1 MTKIARLIALWAVA
15 GCALPVSAYQ
25 MEVVGPDG
33 TPSAAQG
40 RTAITQ
46 PAPVRSATS
55 GHTASRARVY
65 GPTKASETLWSIAS
79 RVRPSN
85 RVSVQQTIGAL
96 YRLNPSA
103 FELDNLHGLKPGSRL
118 RLPTLSQVR
127 AENTAAVNARL
138 EREKPAWERYSREK
152 QARERAQAQSQKTQD
167 KKTAARTS
175 VAPSVSKPLAT
186 THVAGSNSPEN
197 RASTISVANTSSAA
211 SSAKKIAAVAATAGV
226 ATAAVQAATAEP
238 DLITPLPANSPV
250 APAAPAVTPSVTAP
264 TSPASTN
271 AAPVSNVAERYAAL
285 ENVPVPAD
293 TPASVPAAV
302 TSGTSLASSA
312 PLAQQAQP
320 IVPLAVSAGMLANTE
335 QKEAQALPLTAEEA
349 KQLRQQLVDSATEIS
364 RLTENNVSLTNQV
377 SELQIRVKQLQVE
390 LDNEAAFRKEASQ
403 AMAHAE
409 EQAKALEL
417 ERMKNKMLEES
428 SGSLIQQMSR
438 SWPLAIGVGVI
449 PPVLLGALL
458 WLLYRVRQRRQNAL
472 LSQAFEE
479 HQPKDFGGAAA
490 FALGNDTP
498 DLSRPDDM
506 EMPWED
512 TDTSEHPAENSAPAA
527 IELPEPPSL
536 FASLPGLD
544 DDDTPEDDDEA
555 LLNSRR
561 RDAKSEQINED
572 DFDLAHPTGSTS
584 SAPESAELASLVD
597 LDLAHDEM
605 LGGDEIV
612 DVILSTP
619 SLVNGSP
626 LDQDDD
632 IRLLADMDDE
642 DPILSLSDEDLFE
655 SLSPAAKAT
664 PVATAEKSQ
673 SAVAPEPEQTKKPE
687 PETEPAVA
695 APAPTAPD
703 NTAPAQPNG
712 ADKPP
717 VSAQAIAAS
726 ALAASV
732 AASAAAKPVEAQ
744 SVEAKSVEVKSV
756 KTIPSAP
763 VPSAVDDEIANADK
777 ADVAAQSKPQAA
789 AQTPEQA
796 AALAGTPREP
806 ESVAPVVAVMQPEVA
821 AEPNVSETDTVAD
834 RALEIPAAPT
844 ATADDLA
851 VTEIASDEHS
861 TEHSAEYR
869 SEYNTEQS
877 AEPELLPVAAKS
889 SAAEIADL
897 FDLADD
903 SDLQLA
909 SPVAALDEPAP
920 TFAQTRLPEPQ
931 LLAPETLETDLLGT
945 DRLADEDAAGGMD
958 TQPDAQPAT
967 PTLSEPVA
975 DDTVLPTVMP
985 STEAAAEPVEV
996 ADLLDMA
1003 DMASEPDSESE
1014 PFRSETERAL
1024 AAALAGARQRAPQ
1037 APEPQTPEASET
1049 VPASASA
1056 LSAPMVDTTASV
1068 HSASLNPLHDELD
1081 AAAQTARLSDYRA
1094 HDSLLTPEEQ
1104 KQLFAE
1110 QLLDLPEMTEA
1121 DFDLSAPMSAPAD
1134 EWRMPLPP
1142 EPASA
1147 DEDWAA
1153 QDNLMDAAVQVT
1165 PEERDAFTQ
1174 SFVEAEAQETEADD
1188 DLVGKLILARA
1199 YLDIDDPEGAQ
1210 PLLESVLK
1218 QGSAEQQAQARKM
1231 LQEMA

>member
-55 GHTASRARVY
+55 SHTASRARVY

-152 QARERAQAQSQKTQD
+152 QARERAQAQKTQD
-167 KKTAARTS
+167 KKTATRS
-175 VAPSVSKPLAT
+175 NPVAPSVSKPLAT
-186 THVAGSNSPEN
+186 THVAGGNSPEN
-197 RASTISVANTSSAA
+197 RASTISAANTSSAA

-293 TPASVPAAV
+293 TPASASAAV

-655 SLSPAAKAT
+655 SLSPAAKAA

-703 NTAPAQPNG
+703 NTAPAQPDG
-712 ADKPP
+712 ADKSP

-744 SVEAKSVEVKSV
+744 SVKAKSVEAKSV
-756 KTIPSAP
+756 KTIPSVP

-777 ADVAAQSKPQAA
+777 ADVAVQSKPEAA
-789 AQTPEQA
+789 AP
-796 AALAGTPREP
+796 AGAPRESEP
-806 ESVAPVVAVMQPEVA
+806 VAPAVAAMQPEVA
-821 AEPNVSETDTVAD
+821 AEPNLPETDTAAD
-834 RALEIPAAPT
+834 RALEMPAAPT
-844 ATADDLA
+844 TTADDLA

-861 TEHSAEYR
+861 TEHSPEYR
-869 SEYNTEQS
+869 SEYNAEQS
-877 AEPELLPVAAKS
+877 AEPELLPVTAKS
-889 SAAEIADL
+889 SGAEIADL

-903 SDLQLA
+903 NDLQLA
-909 SPVAALDEPAP
+909 SPVVASDEPVP
-920 TFAQTRLPEPQ
+920 PFAQTRLPEPQ
-931 LLAPETLETDLLGT
+931 LLAPEMLETDLLGT
-945 DRLADEDAAGGMD
+945 ELLADESAAGGMD
-958 TQPDAQPAT
+958 TQPDARSAM

-975 DDTVLPTVMP
+975 DDTELPAEM
-985 STEAAAEPVEV
+985 SSAEAAAKPVEV
-996 ADLLDMA
+996 ADLSDMA

-1024 AAALAGARQRAPQ
+1024 AAALAGARQRAQ
-1037 APEPQTPEASET
+1037 QTPEVSEI

-1056 LSAPMVDTTASV
+1056 VSAPMVDTTASA

>member
-55 GHTASRARVY
+55 GHTASRGRVY

-127 AENTAAVNARL
+127 AENTATVNARL

-152 QARERAQAQSQKTQD
+152 QARERAQAQKTQD

-197 RASTISVANTSSAA
+197 RASTISAANTSSAA

-238 DLITPLPANSPV
+238 DLIMPLPANSPV
-250 APAAPAVTPSVTAP
+250 ASAAPAVTPSVTAP

-271 AAPVSNVAERYAAL
+271 TAPVSNVAERYAAL

-293 TPASVPAAV
+293 TPAPVPAAV

-364 RLTENNVSLTNQV
+364 RLTETNVSLTNQV

-544 DDDTPEDDDEA
+544 DDTPEDDDEA

-561 RDAKSEQINED
+561 REAKSEQINED

-655 SLSPAAKAT
+655 SLSPAAKAA

-695 APAPTAPD
+695 APASLAPD
-703 NTAPAQPNG
+703 NTAPAQPHG

-744 SVEAKSVEVKSV
+744 SVEVKSV
-756 KTIPSAP
+756 KTVPSAP
-763 VPSAVDDEIANADK
+763 VPSTVDDVIANADK
-777 ADVAAQSKPQAA
+777 ADVAVQSKPEAA
-789 AQTPEQA
+789 AQAPEQA
-796 AALAGTPREP
+796 AAPAGVSH
-806 ESVAPVVAVMQPEVA
+806 ESELVAPAVAAMQPERA
-821 AEPNVSETDTVAD
+821 AEPNLSETDTVAD
-834 RALEIPAAPT
+834 RALEMPAAPT
-844 ATADDLA
+844 AAADDLS

-861 TEHSAEYR
+861 TEHSPEHR
-869 SEYNTEQS
+869 TEYNAEQS
-877 AEPELLPVAAKS
+877 AEPELLPVAANS

-903 SDLQLA
+903 NDLQLA
-909 SPVAALDEPAP
+909 SPVAASDEPATP
-920 TFAQTRLPEPQ
+920 FAQTRLPEPQ
-931 LLAPETLETDLLGT
+931 LLAPEMLETDLLGSELLT
-945 DRLADEDAAGGMD
+945 DESVAGGMD

-975 DDTVLPTVMP
+975 DDTVLPTEMP

-996 ADLLDMA
+996 ADLPDMA

-1037 APEPQTPEASET
+1037 MPESQTPEVSET

-1056 LSAPMVDTTASV
+1056 LSAPMGDTTASA

-1081 AAAQTARLSDYRA
+1081 NTAAQTARLSDYRA

>member
-1 MTKIARLIALWAVA
+1 M
-15 GCALPVSAYQ
+15 
-25 MEVVGPDG
+25 
-33 TPSAAQG
+33 
-40 RTAITQ
+40 
-46 PAPVRSATS
+46 
-55 GHTASRARVY
+55 Y

-152 QARERAQAQSQKTQD
+152 QARERAQAQAQKTQD
-167 KKTAARTS
+167 KKIAARSTP

-197 RASTISVANTSSAA
+197 RASTISAANTSSAA

-238 DLITPLPANSPV
+238 ELITPLPANSPV

-271 AAPVSNVAERYAAL
+271 TAPVSNVAERYAAL

-544 DDDTPEDDDEA
+544 DDDTPEDDEEA

-572 DFDLAHPTGSTS
+572 DFDLAHPTGSTP

-655 SLSPAAKAT
+655 SLSPAAKAA
-664 PVATAEKSQ
+664 PVATAEKTK

-695 APAPTAPD
+695 APASSAPD

-744 SVEAKSVEVKSV
+744 SVEAKSVEI
-756 KTIPSAP
+756 IPSAP
-763 VPSAVDDEIANADK
+763 VPSTVDDEIANADK
-777 ADVAAQSKPQAA
+777 ADVAVQSKPEAA
-789 AQTPEQA
+789 AQVLEQA
-796 AALAGTPREP
+796 AAPAGAPSEP
-806 ESVAPVVAVMQPEVA
+806 EPVAPVVAAMQPEVA
-821 AEPNVSETDTVAD
+821 AEPNLPETDTAAD
-834 RALEIPAAPT
+834 HALEMPAAPT
-844 ATADDLA
+844 TMADDLA

-861 TEHSAEYR
+861 TEHSPEYR
-869 SEYNTEQS
+869 SEYNAEQS

-889 SAAEIADL
+889 SGAEIADL

-909 SPVAALDEPAP
+909 SPVVASDEPAP

-931 LLAPETLETDLLGT
+931 LLAPEMLETDLLGSEL
-945 DRLADEDAAGGMD
+945 LAYESAAEGMD

-975 DDTVLPTVMP
+975 DDTVLPTEM
-985 STEAAAEPVEV
+985 SSAEAAAKPVEM
-996 ADLLDMA
+996 ADLPDMA

-1037 APEPQTPEASET
+1037 MPESQTPEVSET

-1056 LSAPMVDTTASV
+1056 VSAPMVDTTASA

-1081 AAAQTARLSDYRA
+1081 NTATAAQTARLSDYRA

>member
-46 PAPVRSATS
+46 PALVRSATS
-55 GHTASRARVY
+55 GHTASRGRVY

-127 AENTAAVNARL
+127 AENTATVNARL

-152 QARERAQAQSQKTQD
+152 QARERAQAQKTPD
-167 KKTAARTS
+167 KKTAAPTS

-197 RASTISVANTSSAA
+197 RASTISAANTSSAA
-211 SSAKKIAAVAATAGV
+211 SSAKKIAAVAATAGM

-250 APAAPAVTPSVTAP
+250 APAAPAMTPSVTAP

-293 TPASVPAAV
+293 TPALVPAAV

-544 DDDTPEDDDEA
+544 DDDTSEDDDEA

-655 SLSPAAKAT
+655 SLSPAAKAA
-664 PVATAEKSQ
+664 PVATAEKTQ
-673 SAVAPEPEQTKKPE
+673 SAVAPESEQTKKPE

-732 AASAAAKPVEAQ
+732 AASAAVKPVEAQ
-744 SVEAKSVEVKSV
+744 SVEVKSV

-763 VPSAVDDEIANADK
+763 VPSAVDDEITNADK
-777 ADVAAQSKPQAA
+777 ADVAAQA
-789 AQTPEQA
+789 PEQA
-796 AALAGTPREP
+796 AAPAGAPSAPEP
-806 ESVAPVVAVMQPEVA
+806 VAPVVAAMLPEVA

-834 RALEIPAAPT
+834 HALEMSAAPT
-844 ATADDLA
+844 TTADDRAA

-861 TEHSAEYR
+861 TEHSAEHR
-869 SEYNTEQS
+869 SEFNAEPS
-877 AEPELLPVAAKS
+877 AEPELLPVVAKS

-903 SDLQLA
+903 NDLQLA
-909 SPVAALDEPAP
+909 SPAAASDEPAP

-945 DRLADEDAAGGMD
+945 ELLAEESAAEGMD

-975 DDTVLPTVMP
+975 DDTVLPAEMP
-985 STEAAAEPVEV
+985 SAEAAVKPVEA
-996 ADLLDMA
+996 ADMQDMS

-1037 APEPQTPEASET
+1037 TPEASET
-1049 VPASASA
+1049 VPAGASA
-1056 LSAPMVDTTASV
+1056 VSAPMGDTTASA

-1081 AAAQTARLSDYRA
+1081 NAAAQTARLSDYRA

>member
-33 TPSAAQG
+33 TSSAGQG

-55 GHTASRARVY
+55 GHTASRGRVY

-79 RVRPSN
+79 RVRPSS

-152 QARERAQAQSQKTQD
+152 QARERAQAQKTQD

-197 RASTISVANTSSAA
+197 RASTISAANTSSAA
-211 SSAKKIAAVAATAGV
+211 SSVKKIAAVAATAGV

-264 TSPASTN
+264 ISPASTN
-271 AAPVSNVAERYAAL
+271 TAPVSNVAERYAAL

-293 TPASVPAAV
+293 TPTSASAAV

-655 SLSPAAKAT
+655 SLSPAAKAA

-744 SVEAKSVEVKSV
+744 SVEAKSV

-796 AALAGTPREP
+796 AAPAGAPREP
-806 ESVAPVVAVMQPEVA
+806 EPVAPVAAAMQPEVA
-821 AEPNVSETDTVAD
+821 AELNLPETDTAAD
-834 RALEIPAAPT
+834 HALEIPAAPT

-869 SEYNTEQS
+869 SEYNAEQS

-903 SDLQLA
+903 NDLQLA
-909 SPVAALDEPAP
+909 SPVVASDEPAP

-931 LLAPETLETDLLGT
+931 LLVPETLETDLLGSEL
-945 DRLADEDAAGGMD
+945 LADESAAEGMD
-958 TQPDAQPAT
+958 TQPDAQPVT

-975 DDTVLPTVMP
+975 DDTVLPTEM
-985 STEAAAEPVEV
+985 SSAEAVAEPVEV
-996 ADLLDMA
+996 ADLP

-1037 APEPQTPEASET
+1037 TPEPQTPEVSET
-1049 VPASASA
+1049 VPAGASA
-1056 LSAPMVDTTASV
+1056 LSAPMVDTTASA

-1081 AAAQTARLSDYRA
+1081 NTAAQTARLSDYRA

>member
-55 GHTASRARVY
+55 GHTASRGRVY

-152 QARERAQAQSQKTQD
+152 QARERAQAQKTQD
-167 KKTAARTS
+167 KKTAARS
-175 VAPSVSKPLAT
+175 NPVAPSVSKPLAT

-197 RASTISVANTSSAA
+197 RASTISAANTPSAA

-238 DLITPLPANSPV
+238 ELITPLPANSPV

-428 SGSLIQQMSR
+428 SGSLIQQVSR

-655 SLSPAAKAT
+655 SLSPAAKAA
-664 PVATAEKSQ
+664 PVATAEKMQ

-695 APAPTAPD
+695 APAPSAPD

-712 ADKPP
+712 GDKSP

-732 AASAAAKPVEAQ
+732 AASAAAK
-744 SVEAKSVEVKSV
+744 SVEAKSVEI
-756 KTIPSAP
+756 IPSAP
-763 VPSAVDDEIANADK
+763 VSSTVDDEIANADK

-796 AALAGTPREP
+796 AAPAGAPREP
-806 ESVAPVVAVMQPEVA
+806 EPVAPVVAAMQPEVA
-821 AEPNVSETDTVAD
+821 AELNLPETDTAAD
-834 RALEIPAAPT
+834 HALEIPAAPT
-844 ATADDLA
+844 AAADDLV

-869 SEYNTEQS
+869 AEYNTEQS

-903 SDLQLA
+903 NDLQLA
-909 SPVAALDEPAP
+909 SSVAALDEPAP
-920 TFAQTRLPEPQ
+920 TLAQTRLPEPQ

-945 DRLADEDAAGGMD
+945 EQLAAESAAEGMD

-975 DDTVLPTVMP
+975 DDTVLPTEMP
-985 STEAAAEPVEV
+985 SAEAAAEPVEV
-996 ADLLDMA
+996 VDMQDMA
-1003 DMASEPDSESE
+1003 GMASEPDSESE

-1037 APEPQTPEASET
+1037 TPEPQTPEVSET

-1056 LSAPMVDTTASV
+1056 LSAPMGDTTASA

>member
-1 MTKIARLIALWAVA
+1 
-15 GCALPVSAYQ
+15 
-25 MEVVGPDG
+25 
-33 TPSAAQG
+33 
-40 RTAITQ
+40 
-46 PAPVRSATS
+46 
-55 GHTASRARVY
+55 
-65 GPTKASETLWSIAS
+65 
-79 RVRPSN
+79 
-85 RVSVQQTIGAL
+85 
-96 YRLNPSA
+96 
-103 FELDNLHGLKPGSRL
+103 
-118 RLPTLSQVR
+118 
-127 AENTAAVNARL
+127 
-138 EREKPAWERYSREK
+138 
-152 QARERAQAQSQKTQD
+152 
-167 KKTAARTS
+167 
-175 VAPSVSKPLAT
+175 
-186 THVAGSNSPEN
+186 
-197 RASTISVANTSSAA
+197 
-211 SSAKKIAAVAATAGV
+211 
-226 ATAAVQAATAEP
+226 
-238 DLITPLPANSPV
+238 
-250 APAAPAVTPSVTAP
+250 
-264 TSPASTN
+264 
-271 AAPVSNVAERYAAL
+271 
-285 ENVPVPAD
+285 
-293 TPASVPAAV
+293 
-302 TSGTSLASSA
+302 
-312 PLAQQAQP
+312 
-320 IVPLAVSAGMLANTE
+320 
-335 QKEAQALPLTAEEA
+335 
-349 KQLRQQLVDSATEIS
+349 
-364 RLTENNVSLTNQV
+364 
-377 SELQIRVKQLQVE
+377 
-390 LDNEAAFRKEASQ
+390 
-403 AMAHAE
+403 
-409 EQAKALEL
+409 
-417 ERMKNKMLEES
+417 
-428 SGSLIQQMSR
+428 
-438 SWPLAIGVGVI
+438 
-449 PPVLLGALL
+449 
-458 WLLYRVRQRRQNAL
+458 
-472 LSQAFEE
+472 
-479 HQPKDFGGAAA
+479 
-490 FALGNDTP
+490 
-498 DLSRPDDM
+498 
-506 EMPWED
+506 
-512 TDTSEHPAENSAPAA
+512 
-527 IELPEPPSL
+527 
-536 FASLPGLD
+536 
-544 DDDTPEDDDEA
+544 DTPEDDDEA

-655 SLSPAAKAT
+655 SLSPAAKAA

-732 AASAAAKPVEAQ
+732 AASAAAKPVKAQ
-744 SVEAKSVEVKSV
+744 SVEAKSV

-763 VPSAVDDEIANADK
+763 VPSTVDDEIANADK
-777 ADVAAQSKPQAA
+777 ADVAASPKPQAA
-789 AQTPEQA
+789 AQAPEQA
-796 AALAGTPREP
+796 AAPAGAPREP
-806 ESVAPVVAVMQPEVA
+806 EPVAPVVAAMQPEGA
-821 AEPNVSETDTVAD
+821 AEPNLSETDTAAD
-834 RALEIPAAPT
+834 RALEMSAAPT
-844 ATADDLA
+844 AAADDLA

-861 TEHSAEYR
+861 TEHSPEHR
-869 SEYNTEQS
+869 TEYNAEQS
-877 AEPELLPVAAKS
+877 AEPELLPVTAKS

-909 SPVAALDEPAP
+909 SPVAASDEPAP

-945 DRLADEDAAGGMD
+945 DRLADESAAGGMD

-975 DDTVLPTVMP
+975 DDTVLPTEI
-985 STEAAAEPVEV
+985 SSAEAAAEPVEV
-996 ADLLDMA
+996 ADIQDMP

-1049 VPASASA
+1049 VPADASA
-1056 LSAPMVDTTASV
+1056 LSAPMVDTTASA

>member
-33 TPSAAQG
+33 TSSAAQG

-152 QARERAQAQSQKTQD
+152 QARERAQAQAQKTQD

-186 THVAGSNSPEN
+186 THVAGSNSPEK
-197 RASTISVANTSSAA
+197 RASTISAANTPSAA
-211 SSAKKIAAVAATAGV
+211 SSAKKIATVAVTAGV

-238 DLITPLPANSPV
+238 ELITPLPANSPV

-264 TSPASTN
+264 TSPVSTN

-364 RLTENNVSLTNQV
+364 RLNENNVSLTNQV

-655 SLSPAAKAT
+655 SLSPAAKAA
-664 PVATAEKSQ
+664 PVATAEKTQ

-703 NTAPAQPNG
+703 NTAPAEPNG

-732 AASAAAKPVEAQ
+732 AASAAVKPVEA
-744 SVEAKSVEVKSV
+744 KSV
-756 KTIPSAP
+756 KTIPSA
-763 VPSAVDDEIANADK
+763 VDDVIANADK

-789 AQTPEQA
+789 AQAPEQA
-796 AALAGTPREP
+796 AAPAGAPSEP
-806 ESVAPVVAVMQPEVA
+806 EPVAPVVAAMQPEVA
-821 AEPNVSETDTVAD
+821 AEPNLPETDTVAD
-834 RALEIPAAPT
+834 RALEMPSAPT
-844 ATADDLA
+844 AAADDLS
-851 VTEIASDEHS
+851 VTEIASDEQS

-877 AEPELLPVAAKS
+877 AEPELSPVAAKS

-903 SDLQLA
+903 CDLQLA
-909 SPVAALDEPAP
+909 SPVAASDEPAP
-920 TFAQTRLPEPQ
+920 TFAQARLPEPQ
-931 LLAPETLETDLLGT
+931 LLAPEMLETDLLGT
-945 DRLADEDAAGGMD
+945 DRLADESAAEGMD
-958 TQPDAQPAT
+958 TQPDAQPVT

-975 DDTVLPTVMP
+975 DDTVLPTEM
-985 STEAAAEPVEV
+985 SFAEAVAKPVEV
-996 ADLLDMA
+996 ADLP

-1037 APEPQTPEASET
+1037 TPEASET
-1049 VPASASA
+1049 VPAGASA
-1056 LSAPMVDTTASV
+1056 LSAPMGDTTASA

>member
-152 QARERAQAQSQKTQD
+152 QARERAQAQAQKTQD
-167 KKTAARTS
+167 KKTAARS
-175 VAPSVSKPLAT
+175 NPVAPSVSKPLAT

-197 RASTISVANTSSAA
+197 RASTISAANTPSAA
-211 SSAKKIAAVAATAGV
+211 SSAKKIATVAVTAGV

-238 DLITPLPANSPV
+238 ELITPLPANSPV

-335 QKEAQALPLTAEEA
+335 QKEAQVLPLTAEEA

-655 SLSPAAKAT
+655 SLSPAAKAA

-712 ADKPP
+712 ADKSP

-726 ALAASV
+726 ALAASA

-744 SVEAKSVEVKSV
+744 SVEAKSV

-789 AQTPEQA
+789 AQTPEQV

-806 ESVAPVVAVMQPEVA
+806 EPVAPVVAAMQPEVA
-821 AEPNVSETDTVAD
+821 AEPNVSESDAAD
-834 RALEIPAAPT
+834 HALEMPAAPT

-851 VTEIASDEHS
+851 VIEIASDEHS
-861 TEHSAEYR
+861 TEHSPEFR
-869 SEYNTEQS
+869 TEYNTEQS
-877 AEPELLPVAAKS
+877 AEPELLPVAANS

-903 SDLQLA
+903 RDLQLA
-909 SPVAALDEPAP
+909 SPVAASDEPAP

-931 LLAPETLETDLLGT
+931 LLAPETLKTDLLGT
-945 DRLADEDAAGGMD
+945 DRLADESAAGGMD
-958 TQPDAQPAT
+958 TQPDAQSAT
-967 PTLSEPVA
+967 STLSEPVA
-975 DDTVLPTVMP
+975 DDTELPTEM
-985 STEAAAEPVEV
+985 SSAEAAAEPVEV
-996 ADLLDMA
+996 ADMQDMP

-1037 APEPQTPEASET
+1037 TPEASET
-1049 VPASASA
+1049 VPTSASA
-1056 LSAPMVDTTASV
+1056 LSAPMGDTTASA
-1068 HSASLNPLHDELD
+1068 HSASLNPLHDALD
-1081 AAAQTARLSDYRA
+1081 NTAAQTARLSDYRA

>member
-55 GHTASRARVY
+55 GHTASRGRVY

-152 QARERAQAQSQKTQD
+152 QARERAQAQKTQY
-167 KKTAARTS
+167 KKTAARS
-175 VAPSVSKPLAT
+175 NPVAPSVSKPLAT

-197 RASTISVANTSSAA
+197 RASTISAANTPSAA

-655 SLSPAAKAT
+655 SLSPAAKAA
-664 PVATAEKSQ
+664 PVAAAEKTQ
-673 SAVAPEPEQTKKPE
+673 SAVAPELEQTKKPE

-726 ALAASV
+726 ALAAS
-732 AASAAAKPVEAQ
+732 AAAKPVEAQ
-744 SVEAKSVEVKSV
+744 SVEAKSV

-763 VPSAVDDEIANADK
+763 VSSAVDDVIANADK

-789 AQTPEQA
+789 AQAPEQA
-796 AALAGTPREP
+796 AAPAGVPH
-806 ESVAPVVAVMQPEVA
+806 ESELVAPVVAAMQPEGA
-821 AEPNVSETDTVAD
+821 AEPNVSETDTAAD
-834 RALEIPAAPT
+834 LALEIPAAPT

-861 TEHSAEYR
+861 TEHSAEHR
-869 SEYNTEQS
+869 TEYNAEQS

-909 SPVAALDEPAP
+909 SPVAASDEPAP

-931 LLAPETLETDLLGT
+931 LLAPEMLETDLLGT
-945 DRLADEDAAGGMD
+945 DRLADESMAEGMD

-967 PTLSEPVA
+967 PILSEPVA
-975 DDTVLPTVMP
+975 DDTELPAEMP
-985 STEAAAEPVEV
+985 SAEAAAESVEV
-996 ADLLDMA
+996 VDLPDMA

-1037 APEPQTPEASET
+1037 TPEPQTPEVSET
-1049 VPASASA
+1049 VPAGASV
-1056 LSAPMVDTTASV
+1056 LSAPMGNTTASA

>member
-152 QARERAQAQSQKTQD
+152 QARERAQAQKTQD
-167 KKTAARTS
+167 KKTAARS
-175 VAPSVSKPLAT
+175 NPVAPSVSKPLAT

-197 RASTISVANTSSAA
+197 RASTISAANTSSAA

-226 ATAAVQAATAEP
+226 ATAAEQAATAEP

-250 APAAPAVTPSVTAP
+250 ASAAPAVTPSVTAP

-271 AAPVSNVAERYAAL
+271 TAPVSNVAERYAAL

-302 TSGTSLASSA
+302 TSGASLASSA

-561 RDAKSEQINED
+561 RDTKSEQINED

-655 SLSPAAKAT
+655 SLSPAAKAA

-695 APAPTAPD
+695 APASSAPD
-703 NTAPAQPNG
+703 NTAPAQPHG

-744 SVEAKSVEVKSV
+744 SVEAKSV

-763 VPSAVDDEIANADK
+763 VSSTVDDVIANADK
-777 ADVAAQSKPQAA
+777 ADVAASPKPEAA
-789 AQTPEQA
+789 AQAPEQA
-796 AALAGTPREP
+796 AAPAGAPRESEP
-806 ESVAPVVAVMQPEVA
+806 VAPVVAAMQPEVA
-821 AEPNVSETDTVAD
+821 AEPNLPETDTAAD
-834 RALEIPAAPT
+834 HALEMPAAPT
-844 ATADDLA
+844 TTADDRAA
-851 VTEIASDEHS
+851 VTEIASDEHG
-861 TEHSAEYR
+861 TEHSPEHR
-869 SEYNTEQS
+869 TEYN

-903 SDLQLA
+903 NDLQLA
-909 SPVAALDEPAP
+909 SPVAAADEPAP

-945 DRLADEDAAGGMD
+945 DRLADESAAGGMD

-975 DDTVLPTVMP
+975 DDTVLPTEMP
-985 STEAAAEPVEV
+985 SAEAAAEPVEV
-996 ADLLDMA
+996 ADMQDMP

-1024 AAALAGARQRAPQ
+1024 AAALAGARQRA
-1037 APEPQTPEASET
+1037 PQTPEASET

-1210 PLLESVLK
+1210 PLLELVLK

>member
-152 QARERAQAQSQKTQD
+152 QARERAQAQAQN
-167 KKTAARTS
+167 KKTAARS
-175 VAPSVSKPLAT
+175 NPVAPSVSKPLAT
-186 THVAGSNSPEN
+186 THVAGSNLPEN
-197 RASTISVANTSSAA
+197 RASTISAANTSSAA

-250 APAAPAVTPSVTAP
+250 APAALAVTPSVTAP

-271 AAPVSNVAERYAAL
+271 TAPVSNVAERYAAL

-512 TDTSEHPAENSAPAA
+512 TDTSEHPAENSAPVA

-655 SLSPAAKAT
+655 SLSPAAKAA
-664 PVATAEKSQ
+664 PVAAAEKTQ
-673 SAVAPEPEQTKKPE
+673 SAVAPE

-712 ADKPP
+712 ADQPP

-732 AASAAAKPVEAQ
+732 AASAAAKPVEAK
-744 SVEAKSVEVKSV
+744 SVEAKSV
-756 KTIPSAP
+756 KTVPSAP
-763 VPSAVDDEIANADK
+763 VPSAVGDVITNADK

-789 AQTPEQA
+789 AQAPEQA
-796 AALAGTPREP
+796 AAPAGAPRESEP
-806 ESVAPVVAVMQPEVA
+806 VAPVVAAMQPEEA
-821 AEPNVSETDTVAD
+821 AEPNLSETDTAAD
-834 RALEIPAAPT
+834 RALEMPVAPT
-844 ATADDLA
+844 ATADDLS

-861 TEHSAEYR
+861 TEHSPEHR
-869 SEYNTEQS
+869 SEYNAEQS
-877 AEPELLPVAAKS
+877 AEPVAAKS

-903 SDLQLA
+903 NDLQLA
-909 SPVAALDEPAP
+909 SPVAASDEPVP
-920 TFAQTRLPEPQ
+920 PFAQTRLPEPQ

-945 DRLADEDAAGGMD
+945 ELLAAEGAAGGMD
-958 TQPDAQPAT
+958 TQTDAQSAT

-975 DDTVLPTVMP
+975 DDTVLPTEM
-985 STEAAAEPVEV
+985 SSAEAAAVPVEV
-996 ADLLDMA
+996 AALPDMP

-1037 APEPQTPEASET
+1037 APEPQTPEVSET

-1056 LSAPMVDTTASV
+1056 LSAPMGDTTASA

>member
-55 GHTASRARVY
+55 GHTASRGRVY

-152 QARERAQAQSQKTQD
+152 QARERVQAQAQKTQD
-167 KKTAARTS
+167 KKTAARS
-175 VAPSVSKPLAT
+175 NPVASSVSKPLAT
-186 THVAGSNSPEN
+186 PHVAGSNSLES
-197 RASTISVANTSSAA
+197 RAPISAANTPSVA

-226 ATAAVQAATAEP
+226 VTAAVQAATAEP
-238 DLITPLPANSPV
+238 DLITPLPANSPF

-271 AAPVSNVAERYAAL
+271 TAPVSNVAERYAAL

-293 TPASVPAAV
+293 TPASASAAV

-655 SLSPAAKAT
+655 SLSPAAKAA

-673 SAVAPEPEQTKKPE
+673 SAVAPEPEQTKKSE

-695 APAPTAPD
+695 APAPSEPD

-712 ADKPP
+712 ADKSP

-732 AASAAAKPVEAQ
+732 AASAAVKPVEA
-744 SVEAKSVEVKSV
+744 KSV

-763 VPSAVDDEIANADK
+763 VPSTVDDVIANADK
-777 ADVAAQSKPQAA
+777 ADVAAPPKPQAA
-789 AQTPEQA
+789 AQAPEQA
-796 AALAGTPREP
+796 AAPAGAPSEP
-806 ESVAPVVAVMQPEVA
+806 EPVAPVIAAMQPEGA
-821 AEPNVSETDTVAD
+821 TEPNLSETDTAAD
-834 RALEIPAAPT
+834 RALEMSAAPT
-844 ATADDLA
+844 AAADDLA

-861 TEHSAEYR
+861 TEHSPEHR
-869 SEYNTEQS
+869 TEHNTEQS

-889 SAAEIADL
+889 STAEIADL
-897 FDLADD
+897 FDLDD
-903 SDLQLA
+903 DNDLQLA
-909 SPVAALDEPAP
+909 SPVAASDEPAP
-920 TFAQTRLPEPQ
+920 PFAQTRLPEPQ
-931 LLAPETLETDLLGT
+931 LLAPEMLETDLLGT
-945 DRLADEDAAGGMD
+945 DRLADESAAGGMD

-967 PTLSEPVA
+967 PTLSKPIA
-975 DDTVLPTVMP
+975 DDTVLPTEMP
-985 STEAAAEPVEV
+985 SAEAAAESVEV
-996 ADLLDMA
+996 ADLPDMA
-1003 DMASEPDSESE
+1003 DMADTASEPDSESE

-1037 APEPQTPEASET
+1037 TPEPQTPEVSET

-1056 LSAPMVDTTASV
+1056 LSAPMGDTTASA
-1068 HSASLNPLHDELD
+1068 HSASLNPRHDELV

>member
-1 MTKIARLIALWAVA
+1 
-15 GCALPVSAYQ
+15 
-25 MEVVGPDG
+25 
-33 TPSAAQG
+33 
-40 RTAITQ
+40 
-46 PAPVRSATS
+46 
-55 GHTASRARVY
+55 
-65 GPTKASETLWSIAS
+65 
-79 RVRPSN
+79 
-85 RVSVQQTIGAL
+85 
-96 YRLNPSA
+96 
-103 FELDNLHGLKPGSRL
+103 
-118 RLPTLSQVR
+118 
-127 AENTAAVNARL
+127 
-138 EREKPAWERYSREK
+138 
-152 QARERAQAQSQKTQD
+152 
-167 KKTAARTS
+167 
-175 VAPSVSKPLAT
+175 
-186 THVAGSNSPEN
+186 
-197 RASTISVANTSSAA
+197 
-211 SSAKKIAAVAATAGV
+211 
-226 ATAAVQAATAEP
+226 
-238 DLITPLPANSPV
+238 
-250 APAAPAVTPSVTAP
+250 
-264 TSPASTN
+264 
-271 AAPVSNVAERYAAL
+271 
-285 ENVPVPAD
+285 
-293 TPASVPAAV
+293 
-302 TSGTSLASSA
+302 
-312 PLAQQAQP
+312 
-320 IVPLAVSAGMLANTE
+320 
-335 QKEAQALPLTAEEA
+335 
-349 KQLRQQLVDSATEIS
+349 
-364 RLTENNVSLTNQV
+364 
-377 SELQIRVKQLQVE
+377 
-390 LDNEAAFRKEASQ
+390 
-403 AMAHAE
+403 
-409 EQAKALEL
+409 
-417 ERMKNKMLEES
+417 
-428 SGSLIQQMSR
+428 
-438 SWPLAIGVGVI
+438 
-449 PPVLLGALL
+449 
-458 WLLYRVRQRRQNAL
+458 
-472 LSQAFEE
+472 
-479 HQPKDFGGAAA
+479 PKDFGGAAA

-655 SLSPAAKAT
+655 SLSPAAKAA

-712 ADKPP
+712 ADKSP

-732 AASAAAKPVEAQ
+732 AASAAVKPVEAQ
-744 SVEAKSVEVKSV
+744 SVKAKSVEAKSV

-763 VPSAVDDEIANADK
+763 VPSTVDDVITNADK
-777 ADVAAQSKPQAA
+777 ADVAAQSKPEAA
-789 AQTPEQA
+789 AQAPEQA
-796 AALAGTPREP
+796 AAPAGVSHESELAAPA
-806 ESVAPVVAVMQPEVA
+806 VAAMQPERA
-821 AEPNVSETDTVAD
+821 AEPNLSETDTAAD
-834 RALEIPAAPT
+834 RALEMSAAPT
-844 ATADDLA
+844 TRADDLA

-861 TEHSAEYR
+861 TEHSPEYR
-869 SEYNTEQS
+869 SEYNAEQS

-889 SAAEIADL
+889 LAAEIADL

-903 SDLQLA
+903 NDLQLA
-909 SPVAALDEPAP
+909 SPVAASDEPAP
-920 TFAQTRLPEPQ
+920 PFAQIRLPEPQ
-931 LLAPETLETDLLGT
+931 LLAPEMLETDLLGSELLT
-945 DRLADEDAAGGMD
+945 DESAAEGMD

-967 PTLSEPVA
+967 PILSEPVA
-975 DDTVLPTVMP
+975 DDTELPAEMP
-985 STEAAAEPVEV
+985 SAEAATESVEV
-996 ADLLDMA
+996 ADLPDMA

-1037 APEPQTPEASET
+1037 TPEPQTPEVSET
-1049 VPASASA
+1049 VPAGASA
-1056 LSAPMVDTTASV
+1056 VSAPMVDTTASA

-1081 AAAQTARLSDYRA
+1081 NAAAQTARLSDYRA

>member
-55 GHTASRARVY
+55 GHTASRGRVY

-152 QARERAQAQSQKTQD
+152 QARERAQAQAQKTQD
-167 KKTAARTS
+167 KKTAARS
-175 VAPSVSKPLAT
+175 NPVAPSVSKPLAT

-197 RASTISVANTSSAA
+197 RASAISAANTSSAA

-335 QKEAQALPLTAEEA
+335 QKEAQVLPLTAEEA

-512 TDTSEHPAENSAPAA
+512 TDTSEHPAENSVPAA

-655 SLSPAAKAT
+655 SLSPAAKAA

-703 NTAPAQPNG
+703 NTAPAEPNG

-732 AASAAAKPVEAQ
+732 AASAAAKPVEA
-744 SVEAKSVEVKSV
+744 KSV

-796 AALAGTPREP
+796 AAPAGAPREP
-806 ESVAPVVAVMQPEVA
+806 EPVAPVVAAMQPEVA
-821 AEPNVSETDTVAD
+821 AELNLPETDTAAD
-834 RALEIPAAPT
+834 HALEIPAAPT
-844 ATADDLA
+844 AAADDLV

-869 SEYNTEQS
+869 AEYNTEQS

-903 SDLQLA
+903 NDLQLA

-945 DRLADEDAAGGMD
+945 DRLADESAAEGMD
-958 TQPDAQPAT
+958 TQPDAPSAT
-967 PTLSEPVA
+967 PTLSESVA
-975 DDTVLPTVMP
+975 DDTVLPTEM
-985 STEAAAEPVEV
+985 SSAEAAAKPVEV
-996 ADLLDMA
+996 ADLSDMA

-1037 APEPQTPEASET
+1037 MPESQTPEVSET

-1056 LSAPMVDTTASV
+1056 LSAPMGDTTASA

>member
-33 TPSAAQG
+33 TSSAAQG

-55 GHTASRARVY
+55 GHTASRGRVY

-152 QARERAQAQSQKTQD
+152 QARERAQAQAQKTQD
-167 KKTAARTS
+167 KKTAARS
-175 VAPSVSKPLAT
+175 NPVAPSVSKPLAT

-197 RASTISVANTSSAA
+197 RASTISAANTPSAA

-271 AAPVSNVAERYAAL
+271 TAPVSNVAERYAAL

-655 SLSPAAKAT
+655 SLSPAAKAA
-664 PVATAEKSQ
+664 PVAAAEKSQ

-732 AASAAAKPVEAQ
+732 AASAAAKPVKAQ
-744 SVEAKSVEVKSV
+744 SVEAKSVE
-756 KTIPSAP
+756 TIPSAP
-763 VPSAVDDEIANADK
+763 VPSAVDDVITNADK

-789 AQTPEQA
+789 AQAPEQA
-796 AALAGTPREP
+796 AAPAGVPH
-806 ESVAPVVAVMQPEVA
+806 ESELVAPVVAAMQPERA
-821 AEPNVSETDTVAD
+821 AEPNLSETDTAAD

-844 ATADDLA
+844 AAADDLA

-861 TEHSAEYR
+861 TEHRAEHR
-869 SEYNTEQS
+869 SEYNAEQS

-903 SDLQLA
+903 NDLQLA
-909 SPVAALDEPAP
+909 SPVTALDEPAP

-931 LLAPETLETDLLGT
+931 LLAPEMLETDLVGT
-945 DRLADEDAAGGMD
+945 ELLAEESAAEGMD
-958 TQPDAQPAT
+958 TQPDAQSAM
-967 PTLSEPVA
+967 PTLSEPIA
-975 DDTVLPTVMP
+975 DDTVLPTEMSSV
-985 STEAAAEPVEV
+985 EAVAEPVEV
-996 ADLLDMA
+996 ADMQ

-1037 APEPQTPEASET
+1037 TPEVSET
-1049 VPASASA
+1049 VPSSASA
-1056 LSAPMVDTTASV
+1056 VSAPMVDTTASA
-1068 HSASLNPLHDELD
+1068 HSANLNPLHDELD

-1142 EPASA
+1142 ESASA

>member
-55 GHTASRARVY
+55 GHTASRGRVY

-127 AENTAAVNARL
+127 AENTATVNARL

-152 QARERAQAQSQKTQD
+152 QARERAQAQKTQD

-186 THVAGSNSPEN
+186 THVAGSNLPEN
-197 RASTISVANTSSAA
+197 RASTISAANTPSAA

-226 ATAAVQAATAEP
+226 ATATVQAATAEP

-271 AAPVSNVAERYAAL
+271 TAPVSNVAERYAAL

-655 SLSPAAKAT
+655 SLSPAAKAA

-695 APAPTAPD
+695 APASSAPD
-703 NTAPAQPNG
+703 NTAPAEPNG

-732 AASAAAKPVEAQ
+732 AASAAAKPVEAK
-744 SVEAKSVEVKSV
+744 SVKAKSVEI
-756 KTIPSAP
+756 IPSAP

-777 ADVAAQSKPQAA
+777 ADVAVPPKPEAA
-789 AQTPEQA
+789 AQAPEQA

-806 ESVAPVVAVMQPEVA
+806 EPVAPVVAAMQPEVA
-821 AEPNVSETDTVAD
+821 AEPNLPETDTAAD
-834 RALEIPAAPT
+834 HALEIPAAPT
-844 ATADDLA
+844 TTADDLA

-869 SEYNTEQS
+869 SEYNAEQS

-889 SAAEIADL
+889 SGAEIADL

-909 SPVAALDEPAP
+909 SPVAASDEPAP

-931 LLAPETLETDLLGT
+931 LLAPETLETDLLGSEL
-945 DRLADEDAAGGMD
+945 LADESAAEGMD
-958 TQPDAQPAT
+958 TQPDAQPVT

-975 DDTVLPTVMP
+975 DDTVLPTEM
-985 STEAAAEPVEV
+985 SSAEAVAKPVEV
-996 ADLLDMA
+996 ADLP

-1037 APEPQTPEASET
+1037 TPEPQTPEVSET
-1049 VPASASA
+1049 VPVGTSV
-1056 LSAPMVDTTASV
+1056 LSAPMGDTTASA

-1081 AAAQTARLSDYRA
+1081 NTAAQTARLSDYRA

>member
-55 GHTASRARVY
+55 GHTASRGRVY

-152 QARERAQAQSQKTQD
+152 QARERAQAQKTQD

-197 RASTISVANTSSAA
+197 RASTISAANTPSAA

-226 ATAAVQAATAEP
+226 VTAAVQAATAEP
-238 DLITPLPANSPV
+238 ELITPLPANSPV

-271 AAPVSNVAERYAAL
+271 TAPVSNVAERYAAL

-293 TPASVPAAV
+293 TPASVPAVV

-655 SLSPAAKAT
+655 SLSPAAKAA

-712 ADKPP
+712 ADKSPE
-717 VSAQAIAAS
+717 SAQAIAAS
-726 ALAASV
+726 ALTASV
-732 AASAAAKPVEAQ
+732 TASAAAKPVEAQ
-744 SVEAKSVEVKSV
+744 SVEAKSV

-763 VPSAVDDEIANADK
+763 VASTVDDVIANADK
-777 ADVAAQSKPQAA
+777 ADVAAQSKPEAA
-789 AQTPEQA
+789 AQAPEQA
-796 AALAGTPREP
+796 AAPAGAPREP
-806 ESVAPVVAVMQPEVA
+806 EPVAPVVAAMQPEVA
-821 AEPNVSETDTVAD
+821 AESNLPVTDTAAD

-861 TEHSAEYR
+861 TEHSPEHR
-869 SEYNTEQS
+869 SEYNAEQS
-877 AEPELLPVAAKS
+877 AEPELLPVVAKS

-903 SDLQLA
+903 NDLQLA
-909 SPVAALDEPAP
+909 SPVAASDEPAP

-931 LLAPETLETDLLGT
+931 LLAPEMLETDLLGT
-945 DRLADEDAAGGMD
+945 ELLAAESAAEGMD
-958 TQPDAQPAT
+958 TQPDAQSAT

-975 DDTVLPTVMP
+975 DDTVLPTEMP
-985 STEAAAEPVEV
+985 SAEAAAEPVEV
-996 ADLLDMA
+996 ADMQDMP
-1003 DMASEPDSESE
+1003 DMASELDSESE

-1037 APEPQTPEASET
+1037 TPEPQTPEVSET

-1056 LSAPMVDTTASV
+1056 VSAPMGDTTASA
-1068 HSASLNPLHDELD
+1068 HSASLNPVHDELD

-1153 QDNLMDAAVQVT
+1153 QDNLMDAAVEVT

-1174 SFVEAEAQETEADD
+1174 SFVDAEAQETEADD

>member
-33 TPSAAQG
+33 TSSAAQG

-152 QARERAQAQSQKTQD
+152 QARERAQAQKTQD

-197 RASTISVANTSSAA
+197 RASTISAANTPSAA

-293 TPASVPAAV
+293 TPASAPAAV

-655 SLSPAAKAT
+655 SLSPAAKAA

-673 SAVAPEPEQTKKPE
+673 SAVAPESEQTKKPG

-712 ADKPP
+712 ADQPP

-726 ALAASV
+726 ALAAS
-732 AASAAAKPVEAQ
+732 AAAKPVEAQ
-744 SVEAKSVEVKSV
+744 SVEAQSVEAKSV

-763 VPSAVDDEIANADK
+763 VTSAVDDEIANADK

-796 AALAGTPREP
+796 AAPAGAPREP
-806 ESVAPVVAVMQPEVA
+806 EPVAPVAAAMQPEVA
-821 AEPNVSETDTVAD
+821 AELNLPETDTAAD
-834 RALEIPAAPT
+834 HALEIPAAPT
-844 ATADDLA
+844 ATVDDLA

-869 SEYNTEQS
+869 TEYNTEQS

-909 SPVAALDEPAP
+909 SPVAASD
-920 TFAQTRLPEPQ
+920 EPQ
-931 LLAPETLETDLLGT
+931 LLAPEMLETDLLGT
-945 DRLADEDAAGGMD
+945 ELLAEESVAEGMD

-975 DDTVLPTVMP
+975 DDTVLPTEMP
-985 STEAAAEPVEV
+985 SAEVAAESVEV
-996 ADLLDMA
+996 ADLPDMA

-1037 APEPQTPEASET
+1037 TPEPQTPEVSET

-1056 LSAPMVDTTASV
+1056 LSAPMVDTTASA

>member
-33 TPSAAQG
+33 TSSAAQG

-127 AENTAAVNARL
+127 AENTATVNARL

-152 QARERAQAQSQKTQD
+152 QARERAQAQAQKTQD
-167 KKTAARTS
+167 KKTAARSTP

-197 RASTISVANTSSAA
+197 RASTISAANTSSAA
-211 SSAKKIAAVAATAGV
+211 SSAKKIAAVAVTAGV

-250 APAAPAVTPSVTAP
+250 APTAPSVTPSVTAP

-271 AAPVSNVAERYAAL
+271 SAPVSNVAERYAAL

-655 SLSPAAKAT
+655 SLSPAAKAA

-732 AASAAAKPVEAQ
+732 AASAAAKPVEA
-744 SVEAKSVEVKSV
+744 KSV

-777 ADVAAQSKPQAA
+777 ADVAVPPKPEAA

-796 AALAGTPREP
+796 AAPAGAPREP
-806 ESVAPVVAVMQPEVA
+806 EPVAPVVAAMQPERA
-821 AEPNVSETDTVAD
+821 AEPNLSATDTAAD
-834 RALEIPAAPT
+834 RALEMPAAPT

-861 TEHSAEYR
+861 TEHSPEHR
-869 SEYNTEQS
+869 TEYNTEQS

-903 SDLQLA
+903 TDLQLA
-909 SPVAALDEPAP
+909 SPVAASDEPAP

-931 LLAPETLETDLLGT
+931 LLAPEMLETDLLGT
-945 DRLADEDAAGGMD
+945 DRLADESTAGGMD

-967 PTLSEPVA
+967 PILSEPVA
-975 DDTVLPTVMP
+975 DDTVLPTEI
-985 STEAAAEPVEV
+985 SSAEAAAEPVEV
-996 ADLLDMA
+996 ADMQDMA
-1003 DMASEPDSESE
+1003 GMASEPDSESE

-1037 APEPQTPEASET
+1037 TPEASET
-1049 VPASASA
+1049 VPTSASA
-1056 LSAPMVDTTASV
+1056 LSAPMGDTTASAY
-1068 HSASLNPLHDELD
+1068 SASLNPLHDELD